1 MRDAFAVLFFV
12 SVGMLFNPAFLLGT
26 PGLLAATLAIVLVGK
41 PVAALAIV
49 FGALALK
56 NGAGRVPIRR
66 GFARFGIGLGV
77 LQIVLVIT
85 ALVLFWDDVM
95 RFFEFVERFQ
105 TQPE

>member
-1 MRDAFAVLFFV
+1 MIASENHPDRQLLMGQKVAFAAASLA
-12 SVGMLFNPAFLLGT
+12 VGVCCFINLLGME
-26 PGLLAATLAIVLVGK
+26 K
-41 PVAALAIV
+41 AALAIV
-49 FGALALK
+49 FGVLALK